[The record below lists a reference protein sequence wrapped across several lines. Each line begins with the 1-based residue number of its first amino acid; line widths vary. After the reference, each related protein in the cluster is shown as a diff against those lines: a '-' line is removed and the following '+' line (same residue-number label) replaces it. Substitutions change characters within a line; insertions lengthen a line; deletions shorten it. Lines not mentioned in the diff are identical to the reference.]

1 MHMEGHIVMSPLSNG
16 MPLLAKRKAAFRA
29 PRERILQRQ
38 MIEEFPATGESG
50 GTGNRNE

>member
-1 MHMEGHIVMSPLSNG
+1 MRVEGHIVRRRCRTVCPAWHRQRG
-16 MPLLAKRKAAFRA
+16 RFRA
-29 PRERILQRQ
+29 VWERDLQRQ